1 MDITNCPAP
10 LVWCPYG
17 HHTRGAGDRV
27 MSGCGGQKAR
37 GERLMDKG
45 C

>member
-10 LVWCPYG
+10 LG
-17 HHTRGAGDRV
+17 EQDIGV